1 MAIKEKK
8 KKVSSSGMST
18 KEKMLARKKA
28 LEAKGNNSGFVFCKK
43 GVTRIRIKSPG
54 PDEELGIE
62 LIQFYLG
69 NGIGTIISPQTFGEP
84 CPIMEKYDELR
95 NSDSDEDKELAKL
108 MVPKRRY
115 ALGGLVYE
123 DEKGKKIGYDGK
135 DRVILVTRQVYQDVV
150 NLYLDEDEAGDM
162 TDPRNGYDIKVTRT
176 GEGQFDTS
184 YSVQNCKPTALDKP
198 YRGEVPLEK
207 MVRAQ
212 IKSYE
217 ELEEILKKF
226 LNESGDDDDDDE
238 PKPKKKSSKVSSK
251 KDSKDL
257 KSKNKKK
264 VNDI

>member
-28 LEAKGNNSGFVFCKK
+28 LEAKGNNSGFVICKK

-108 MVPKRRY
+108 MVPNVAMLSAVWSMKT
-115 ALGGLVYE
+115 
-123 DEKGKKIGYDGK
+123 KKESMRSYFQK
-135 DRVILVTRQVYQDVV
+135 LSFPFRQIVFPYQHLAIMEV
-150 NLYLDEDEAGDM
+150 
-162 TDPRNGYDIKVTRT
+162 
-176 GEGQFDTS
+176 
-184 YSVQNCKPTALDKP
+184 ALDCSIVAAAILQASTRSLFTKIL
-198 YRGEVPLEK
+198 G
-207 MVRAQ
+207 MVQ
-212 IKSYE
+212 
-217 ELEEILKKF
+217 
-226 LNESGDDDDDDE
+226 
-238 PKPKKKSSKVSSK
+238 
-251 KDSKDL
+251 
-257 KSKNKKK
+257 
-264 VNDI
+264 